1 MEIKTIL
8 PWHQG
13 IWDSLLERKQQ
24 ERLPHAWLFLGADGL
39 GKKQFAEV
47 LASSLLCHSPLSE
60 GFACGQCRGC
70 RLLQADS
77 HPDIKRI
84 EPEETG
90 QMIKIDQV
98 REVVGFVNETALM
111 SGYRIIVIDP
121 ASAMNINA
129 ANALLKTLEEPTPKT
144 LIILICNQSMRLPA
158 TITSRCQ
165 RIIFPKPSQA
175 VALKWL
181 ETSCQDTSVKAAE
194 LNLLLKIAE
203 GAPLKAKDFLTN
215 GMLSVRQELYQGLLQ
230 LSQQQS
236 DPLQFA
242 VRWQEQE
249 LQIIFMLLL
258 SWLRDVLCAKVTA
271 NSTNLINSDYQTA
284 MEKLIQ
290 LFSAEKLL
298 DYIDTVQQTYARFL
312 NSLNVNKQLLL
323 EEIFIRWIKLCS

>member
-8 PWHQG
+8 PWQQG
-13 IWDSLLERKQQ
+13 VWDSLLERKQQ

-39 GKKQFAEV
+39 GKKQFAET
-47 LASSLLCHSPLSE
+47 LAFSLLCHSPLPE

-70 RLLQADS
+70 RLLQAGS
-77 HPDIKRI
+77 HPDIKLI

-98 REVVGFVNETALM
+98 REIVGFVNETALM
-111 SGYRIIVIDP
+111 SGYRIIMIDP

-158 TITSRCQ
+158 TIISRCQ
-165 RIIFPKPSQA
+165 RIIFPKPSQT

-181 ETSCQDTSVKAAE
+181 ETSCKEISVKPAE
-194 LNLLLKIAE
+194 LTLLLSMAE
-203 GAPLKAKDFLTN
+203 GAPLRAKDFLSN

-258 SWLRDVLCAKVTA
+258 SWLRDALCAKVTA
-271 NSTNLINSDYQTA
+271 NSANLTNSDYQAA

-298 DYIDTVQQTYARFL
+298 EYIDTVQQTYARFL